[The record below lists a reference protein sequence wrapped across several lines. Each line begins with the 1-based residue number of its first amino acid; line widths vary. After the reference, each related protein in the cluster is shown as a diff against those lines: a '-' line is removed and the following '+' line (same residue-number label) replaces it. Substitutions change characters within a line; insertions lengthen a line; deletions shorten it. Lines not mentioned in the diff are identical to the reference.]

1 MKHPLIFDGHN
12 DLLLQIQ
19 SGNVAEEEHGFRGS
33 GGHHIDLSK
42 ARSGGFAGGLFAIY
56 VPDEGDDSFMKE
68 MMSDS
73 YDLPLPPAVAW
84 SRAAQAALAQAAILI
99 RLEAQGALRICRT
112 AKDIRGAMQDGI
124 LAAVMH
130 MEGAEA
136 IDRDFHMLEV
146 LHAAG
151 LRSLGPVWSR
161 PTIYGHGVPFR
172 FPSSPD
178 TGPGLTD
185 DGVRLVRKCNEL
197 KILIDLSHLNEAGFW
212 DVARHSSHPLVAS
225 HSNAHAL
232 CPHSRNLTDRQ
243 LHAIR
248 DSDGMVGL
256 NFAVAFLRYDGRM
269 DADTP
274 VGRMLEHLD
283 YLIEQL
289 GEDRV
294 GLGSDFDGAIVPAA
308 IRDVSG
314 LPVLREA
321 MQARGYGGALM
332 AKLCHGN
339 WLRVLEQAWA

>member
-19 SGNVAEEEHGFRGS
+19 SGSVASDKDGFLGS
-33 GGHHIDLSK
+33 GGHHIDLFK
-42 ARSGGFAGGLFAIY
+42 ATMGGFAGGFFAIF
-56 VPDEGDDSFMKE
+56 VPHDGDASFME
-68 MMSDS
+68 DMMADS
-73 YDLPLPPAVAW
+73 YDLPLPPAVDW
-84 SRAAQAALAQAAILI
+84 PRSAQIALAQASILI
-99 RLEAQGALRICRT
+99 RLETQGALKICRT
-112 AKDIRGAMQDGI
+112 AADIRGAMQDGI
-124 LAAVMH
+124 MAAVMH

-136 IDRDFHMLEV
+136 IDPDFHLLEV

-178 TGPGLTD
+178 TGPGLTA
-185 DGVRLVRKCNEL
+185 DGVRLVKKCNEL
-197 KILIDLSHLNEAGFW
+197 NILIDLSHLNEAGFW
-212 DVARHSSHPLVAS
+212 DVARHSSKPLVAT

-248 DSDGMVGL
+248 DSDGLVGL
-256 NFAVAFLRYDGRM
+256 NFAVAFLREDGRM

-274 VGRMLEHLD
+274 VSRMIDHLD
-283 YLIEQL
+283 YLICEL

-294 GLGSDFDGAIVPAA
+294 GLGSDFDGATVPAE
-308 IRDVSG
+308 IKDVSG
-314 LPVLREA
+314 LPVLRKA
-321 MQARGYGGALM
+321 MKARGCDDRLM

-339 WLRVLEQAWA
+339 WLRLLEQTWA

>member
-1 MKHPLIFDGHN
+1 MEHPLIFDGHN

-19 SGNVAEEEHGFRGS
+19 SGKVTFDERGFMGS

-42 ARSGGFAGGLFAIY
+42 ARSGGFAGGIFAIF
-56 VPDEGDDSFMKE
+56 VPGDSDASFMEE
-68 MMSDS
+68 MMADS
-73 YDLPLPPAVAW
+73 YDLPLPPAVDW
-84 SRAAQAALAQAAILI
+84 PRAAQIALAQAAILI
-99 RLEAQGALRICRT
+99 RLERQGALKICRT
-112 AKDIRGAMQDGI
+112 AASIREAMQSGVM
-124 LAAVMH
+124 AAVMH

-136 IDRDFHMLEV
+136 IDPDFHTLEV

-178 TGPGLTD
+178 TGPGLTA
-185 DGVRLVRKCNEL
+185 DGVRLVKKCNEL
-197 KILIDLSHLNEAGFW
+197 NVLIDLSHLNEAGFW
-212 DVARHSSHPLVAS
+212 DVARYSSKPLVAT
-225 HSNAHAL
+225 HSNAHTL

-248 DSDGMVGL
+248 DSDGLVGL
-256 NFAVAFLRYDGRM
+256 NFAVAFLREDGRM

-274 VGRMLEHLD
+274 VARMIEHLD
-283 YLIEQL
+283 YLITEL

-294 GLGSDFDGAIVPAA
+294 GLGSDFDGAIIPDEITDAA
-308 IRDVSG
+308 G
-314 LPVLREA
+314 LPVLCEA
-321 MQARGYGGALM
+321 MKAHGYDSRLM

-339 WLRVLEQAWA
+339 WLRILERTWA